1 MGVSRRNFLK
11 LAGSSALV
19 STAAATVDV
28 EARPNKKPAPQ
39 AVGMLYDATICIG
52 CKACVAGCKEANN
65 MPVDSMTEPPI
76 WDTPLDI
83 SDKTLNVIEVYKN
96 GSAEVK
102 DREVDG
108 YSFMKRH
115 CMHCVDAVCVSV
127 CPVSAMRK
135 NPITGVVTHHPEV
148 CIGCR
153 YCSFACPFNVPAYEF
168 DNPLG
173 QIQKCQFC
181 DHRLVEGKLPG
192 CVEACPTGA
201 SLFGSYEDILAE
213 AKRRL
218 SMRPGEEYEYPLNT
232 VDSPHRHVATVKE
245 YEDHMYGDADEGG
258 GTQVVVLSGVPFT
271 KLGLP
276 DLPEKSA
283 ASRSESV
290 QHTLYKGMIAPALL
304 FAGLLY
310 ITRKHTQNMHESD
323 LDKQKELEDE

>member
-1 MGVSRRNFLK
+1 MAVSRRSFLK
-11 LAGSSALV
+11 LASGTALV
-19 STAAATVDV
+19 SAAGGAD
-28 EARPNKKPAPQ
+28 ARPNKEPPPD

-52 CKACVAGCKEANN
+52 CKACMVGCKEANG
-65 MPVDSMTEPPI
+65 MPVESAEEQPV
-76 WDTPLDI
+76 WDTPV
-83 SDKTLNVIEVYKN
+83 STSAKTLNNIEVYRN
-96 GSAEVK
+96 GSGAVK

-135 NPITGVVTHHPEV
+135 NAITGVVTHHADV

-153 YCSFACPFNVPAYEF
+153 YCSFACPYNVPSYEF
-168 DNPLG
+168 DDPLG

-181 DHRLVEGKLPG
+181 DHRLKEGKLPG

-201 SLFGSYEDILAE
+201 SLFGTLEEILAE
-213 AKRRL
+213 SKRRL
-218 SMRPGEEYEYPLNT
+218 SMRPGEEYSYPMNT

-245 YEDHMYGDADEGG
+245 YQNHIYGEKEGG
-258 GTQVVVLSGVPFT
+258 GTQVMVLAGVPFD

-276 DLPEKSA
+276 ELPEKSA

-290 QHTLYKGMIAPALL
+290 QHGLYRGMIAPALL

-310 ITRKHTQNMHESD
+310 ATRKHTQNMHGSEVD
-323 LDKQKELEDE
+323 EEREPEDE